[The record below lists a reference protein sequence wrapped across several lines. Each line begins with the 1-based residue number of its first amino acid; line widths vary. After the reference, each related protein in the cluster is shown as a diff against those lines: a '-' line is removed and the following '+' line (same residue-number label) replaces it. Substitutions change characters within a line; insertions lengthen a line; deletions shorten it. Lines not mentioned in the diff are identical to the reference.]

1 MINHSMFHIPSL
13 VELVRKVF
21 FDLLTHDY
29 IGPVWALISGWIFFP
44 SLDVG
49 LLSFIHKG
57 FFSASPNL
65 SKHSIHSRLTLYLFT
80 NSH

>member
-29 IGPVWALISGWIFFP
+29 IGPVWALISGWIFFH
-44 SLDVG
+44 
-49 LLSFIHKG
+49 LLMWDYYNLYIRD
-57 FFSASPNL
+57 FFRP
-65 SKHSIHSRLTLYLFT
+65 HQT
-80 NSH
+80 

>member
-49 LLSFIHKG
+49 LL
-57 FFSASPNL
+57 
-65 SKHSIHSRLTLYLFT
+65 
-80 NSH
+80 